1 MRNYLKALFCSSK
14 LPFWT
19 ILLKSCVWDV
29 FSEKVHVLPNPSPFP
44 SIMRHRLGSVWVSWI
59 FGKLNTTSWNERILF
74 AFGKLNTKYKNIGI
88 FVIFGKLNTGWN
100 VGNLFAFGKPH
111 TESKDIGIFVL
122 FGKLNIETL
131 EFSAR
136 SLTLR
141 FTGHKTDGKGNEI
154 GQSSGFQRSVKLV
167 YWAAILTWIYLAQI
181 LLASLCSNFT

>member
-1 MRNYLKALFCSSK
+1 MSIVRNYLKALFCCSK

-19 ILLKSCVWDV
+19 ILPKRCFWEV

-59 FGKLNTTSWNERILF
+59 FGKLNT
-74 AFGKLNTKYKNIGI
+74 
-88 FVIFGKLNTGWN
+88 GWN
-100 VGNLFAFGKPH
+100 IGNLFAFGKLH

-167 YWAAILTWIYLAQI
+167 YWVAILTWIYSALI
-181 LLASLCSNFT
+181 LLASL